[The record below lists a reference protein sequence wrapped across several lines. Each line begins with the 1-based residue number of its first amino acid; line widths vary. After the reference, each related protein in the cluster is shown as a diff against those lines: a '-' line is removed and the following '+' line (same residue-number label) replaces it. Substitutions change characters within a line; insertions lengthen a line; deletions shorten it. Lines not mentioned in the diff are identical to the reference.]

1 MIRSH
6 LAASQKE
13 SETHWKEGEKRLRIE
28 AMEAFGKW
36 REMVMRMQ
44 DQGRYSEAKAE
55 ELLDALDVEEEQF
68 LAN

>member
-13 SETHWKEGEKRLRIE
+13 SETRRKEGEKCLRIE
-28 AMEAFGKW
+28 AMEAFGKR
-36 REMVMRMQ
+36 REMIMRMQ
-44 DQGRYSEAKAE
+44 DRGRYSEAKAE